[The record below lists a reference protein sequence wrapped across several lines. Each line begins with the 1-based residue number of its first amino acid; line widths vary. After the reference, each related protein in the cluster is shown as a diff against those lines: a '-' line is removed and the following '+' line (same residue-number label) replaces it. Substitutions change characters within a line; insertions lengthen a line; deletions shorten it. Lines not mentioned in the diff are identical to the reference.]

1 MGSILLRRVSRLT
14 WWTCGLFLFL
24 AVCTAAGIRLNLTG
38 SLPIGLYVVTH
49 GPPARGAVVL
59 VCLPEA
65 WAELARSRGYV
76 PNGNSCP
83 GGAMP
88 VGKPVFAMPGDT
100 VAVTEAGL
108 LLNGRPVANTRPLPF
123 DRRGRP
129 LPRLDVGP
137 HVVGARELWIVSQY
151 SPFSFDS
158 RYFGAVPRANV
169 RARVG
174 LLVPFQRSRASR
186 NGDAALREP
195 GEVESPGYE
204 APQLPDVE
212 DQVDIG
218 LGASGGPAVD
228 PHQLLDRIV
237 ASALQVRAAEVLHS
251 VTRGTQ
257 REQAD
262 QPLDPGRVVVEPD
275 FVALDR
281 VLRATASTDLATRAG
296 ALIHRFAKPIPLGA
310 RDVAAHV
317 RVPARPR
324 DELDGQASVA
334 EMLSEHCVESLEFE
348 EPRIRS
354 AVLHGSRRL
363 VIGGIHH
370 ALDELPRYQLIRR
383 LQGANASCITAI
395 MR

>member
-24 AVCTAAGIRLNLTG
+24 AVCTVAGIRLNLTR

-88 VGKPVFAMPGDT
+88 VGKPVFALPGDT
-100 VAVTEAGL
+100 VVVTETGL
-108 LLNGRPVANTRPLPF
+108 LLNGGAVANTRPLEL

-129 LPRLDVGP
+129 LPRLKAGA
-137 HVVGARELWIVSQY
+137 HVVGAGELWIVSPY

-158 RYFGAVPRANV
+158 RYFGAVPLANV
-169 RARVG
+169 RARVR
-174 LLVPFQRSRASR
+174 LLLPVQRSRSIG

-218 LGASGGPAVD
+218 LGARGGPAVD

-237 ASALQVRAAEVLHS
+237 TSALQVRAAEVLHS

-257 REQAD
+257 RDQPD
-262 QPLDPGRVVVEPD
+262 QPLDPGCVVVEPD

-281 VLRATASTDLATRAG
+281 VLGATTTTDLAATTG
-296 ALIHRFAKPIPLGA
+296 ALADRPAKAIPLGLG
-310 RDVAAHV
+310 DVAAHV

-324 DELDGQASVA
+324 HELDG
-334 EMLSEHCVESLEFE
+334 
-348 EPRIRS
+348 
-354 AVLHGSRRL
+354 
-363 VIGGIHH
+363 
-370 ALDELPRYQLIRR
+370 
-383 LQGANASCITAI
+383 
-395 MR
+395 